1 MLEDLCF
8 AISLLARHP
17 GVMAEAIVALALGIG
32 ANITVFTLVDALL
45 MRNPVTRVSITLVL
59 AAVSM
64 TASALP
70 ARWARGST
78 LWLPYGM
85 RLGAQPTRSCPFAG
99 RRPSSSSAPAAS
111 WISSCPHSGRR

>member
-32 ANITVFTLVDALL
+32 ANITAVTLVDALL

-70 ARWARGST
+70 ARWATRVDPMAALRDEVRGAAYSQLPVRRAST
-78 LWLPYGM
+78 IIVIGPCGVVDIIV
-85 RLGAQPTRSCPFAG
+85 PT
-99 RRPSSSSAPAAS
+99 
-111 WISSCPHSGRR
+111 